1 PSDLDD
7 GLTRMCIDSGRPKKG
22 RGLVKWRSNALHCFA
37 AFCITCNPIRE
48 RPALEMKLEG
58 GWDDNLF
65 FLRPARRGHD
75 MTNHAPEEADGR
87 GERERERE
95 GRRESQR
102 GVQNGPQEAQR
113 SPRGLKGTQEIQ
125 RRSKRGSKGVQRASD
140 LLVRLEDWPEPAEN
154 VSGPEGRASRRR
166 LEDRRVLVGRVERIH
181 ELVLLHQNVV

>member
-1 PSDLDD
+1 MWVSSTSGVDD

-75 MTNHAPEEADGR
+75 MTNHAPEEADG
-87 GERERERE
+87 ERERERE
-95 GRRESQR
+95 REREEKKRRM
-102 GVQNGPQEAQR
+102 
-113 SPRGLKGTQEIQ
+113 
-125 RRSKRGSKGVQRASD
+125 
-140 LLVRLEDWPEPAEN
+140 
-154 VSGPEGRASRRR
+154 RRR
-166 LEDRRVLVGRVERIH
+166 RGGREGGRENDRGGGGGAGEERKGGTCGRFSSMA
-181 ELVLLHQNVV
+181 

>member
-1 PSDLDD
+1 

-75 MTNHAPEEADGR
+75 MTNHAPEEADG
-87 GERERERE
+87 ERERERE
-95 GRRESQR
+95 ETHFFVEKCYRVRIASTLGGRGGEREK
-102 GVQNGPQEAQR
+102 E
-113 SPRGLKGTQEIQ
+113 E
-125 RRSKRGSKGVQRASD
+125 
-140 LLVRLEDWPEPAEN
+140 E
-154 VSGPEGRASRRR
+154 EG
-166 LEDRRVLVGRVERIH
+166 EEEGG
-181 ELVLLHQNVV
+181 

>member
-87 GERERERE
+87 GERERGGGGGGGGENE
-95 GRRESQR
+95 QEEEEKDMQEEKKRR
-102 GVQNGPQEAQR
+102 GG
-113 SPRGLKGTQEIQ
+113 
-125 RRSKRGSKGVQRASD
+125 
-140 LLVRLEDWPEPAEN
+140 
-154 VSGPEGRASRRR
+154 
-166 LEDRRVLVGRVERIH
+166 
-181 ELVLLHQNVV
+181 